1 MDSCYMQV
9 VTWVLITIVQTLP
22 LWENLA
28 FFRLEG
34 IDSCRGLLHVK
45 LCLKLCQHHKH
56 GGCRYR
62 QRQALA
68 GGSGSNRGRH
78 LDICAVLGR

>member
-22 LWENLA
+22 LCENLA